1 MKAEYNIF
9 YDCYRFELDNGET
22 FTIMSDAFNQVSEY
36 IERAKAKES
45 IQELLE
51 QSEVIYGLD
60 KDVII
65 QDETMM
71 DRLADELLQK
81 HRKHTHNFQKEA
93 IQVIHKDANKK
104 LEQNPKLKKEMNE
117 RTLATIHGKSFDPE
131 RKDLVICLNDSLYNL
146 YPNIDESGDIYVKYH
161 TYIAK
166 HIHNP
171 DNKLIFLISQ
181 QIDEHPVFYVGSYI
195 QEQRGYGD
203 LKDLSTVIQNLKE
216 IEQMKEILVAFSDAS
231 IQREITNAKS
241 MQEEN
246 KQLLKDALA
255 EIQMFK
261 TKFNAFMEDHGKDVS
276 FQEVK
281 EFVINEFDMYA
292 DAESQYTN
300 EKQYHISF
308 DYGKVAGWITCD
320 GSNEPVLR
328 DSFIVYDEDKDL
340 NVLEYVTEEEIN
352 ERVQELSL
360 ETENVS
366 KEQDEPELE
375 L

>member
-1 MKAEYNIF
+1 MKAEYNIL

-22 FTIMSDAFNQVSEY
+22 FTITSDAFNQVSEY

-45 IQELLE
+45 MQELLE

-65 QDETMM
+65 HDETMM

-81 HRKHTHNFQKEA
+81 HRKHTHDFQKEA
-93 IQVIHKDANKK
+93 IQVIHKDAYKK
-104 LEQNPKLKKEMNE
+104 LEQNPKFKEEMNK
-117 RTLATIHGKSFDPE
+117 RTLATIYEKSFDPE

-146 YPNIDESGDIYVKYH
+146 YPNMDESGDIYVKYH

-171 DNKLIFLISQ
+171 DNKLTFLISQ
-181 QIDEHPVFYVGSYI
+181 QVDEHPVFYVGNYI
-195 QEQRGYGD
+195 QELRGYGD
-203 LKDLSTVIQNLKE
+203 LKDLSTVIQNPKE

-231 IQREITNAKS
+231 IERDITNAKS

-292 DAESQYTN
+292 DAESQYAN

-320 GSNEPVLR
+320 GTNEPVLR

-366 KEQDEPELE
+366 KEQEEPEME

>member
-9 YDCYRFELDNGET
+9 YDRYRFELDNGET

-146 YPNIDESGDIYVKYH
+146 YPNMDESGDIYVKYH

-292 DAESQYTN
+292 DAESQYTH